1 MTKIDS
7 IDGLKVIIVSAI
19 SNHIIVFVFEYLCS
33 VREFALNNYEQEH
46 TH

>member
-7 IDGLKVIIVSAI
+7 INSLKVIIVSAI
-19 SNHIIVFVFEYLCS
+19 SNHIVVLVFEYLCS
-33 VREFALNNYEQEH
+33 VREFALNNDEQEH